1 MFAELDVAR
10 RDRLAELVTDAEQ
23 VLVTA
28 AVEADVPAVLAGTR
42 LEVRDLVDRESVS
55 EVRRPSEPPAKRR
68 RAPDRPRSRTATPGS
83 TWRAAS
89 PAPWPRDP
97 GPPAPRRTGAG
108 RSRRSRRVDP
118 QASGAHPDDRD
129 PQTLDATIGRFI
141 AQQGWERDVR
151 VHGVFSRWGA
161 IVGDQVAQHAQ
172 PVSFVKDADTDGG
185 RLVVQ
190 TDSTAWATQMR
201 LLAPT
206 VLTPAQRRA
215 GGRAPSPSSR
225 CAGPSAPRWSHGRRS
240 VRGGRGPRDT
250 YG

>member
-1 MFAELDVAR
+1 MAERPDDPAAPGTEPANGPEENPHRDTGLDLARSIARSLAGRRPAAGRASTPAR
-10 RDRLAELVTDAEQ
+10 R
-23 VLVTA
+23 
-28 AVEADVPAVLAGTR
+28 
-42 LEVRDLVDRESVS
+42 
-55 EVRRPSEPPAKRR
+55 RR
-68 RAPDRPRSRTATPGS
+68 R
-83 TWRAAS
+83 
-89 PAPWPRDP
+89 
-97 GPPAPRRTGAG
+97 
-108 RSRRSRRVDP
+108 RVEP

-151 VHGVFSRWGA
+151 VHGVFSRWNA
-161 IVGDQVAQHAQ
+161 IVGDQVAQHAT
-172 PVSFVKDADTDGG
+172 PVSYVRDSDEGGPGGQGERSGEGG

-206 VLTPAQRRA
+206 VVRRLNEEL
-215 GGRAPSPSSR
+215 GEGTVTFIEVR
-225 CAGPSAPRWSHGRRS
+225 GPSAPRWSHGRRS